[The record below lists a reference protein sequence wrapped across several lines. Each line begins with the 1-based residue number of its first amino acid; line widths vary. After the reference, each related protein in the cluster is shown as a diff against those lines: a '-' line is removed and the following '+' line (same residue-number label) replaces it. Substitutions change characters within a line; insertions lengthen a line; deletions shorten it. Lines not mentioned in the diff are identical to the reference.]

1 MRGEKLPF
9 AARAPPARVE
19 GKSEALQRWF
29 DLSKLGLGR
38 RVVIGSPLGR
48 LPFVPSPSAM
58 RRAALPFR
66 VPEDI
71 IQPKGAKVLRDSPTF
86 YLISVL
92 HKKYI
97 PMCNGCSAFLTSL
110 LAI

>member
-19 GKSEALQRWF
+19 GEKGKSAALQRWF
-29 DLSKLGLGR
+29 DLSKLGLGS

-48 LPFVPSPSAM
+48 LPFVLSPSAISAM
-58 RRAALPFR
+58 RRAALPSR

-71 IQPKGAKVLRDSPTF
+71 IQPKRAKVLRDSPTF
-86 YLISVL
+86 L
-92 HKKYI
+92 
-97 PMCNGCSAFLTSL
+97 PDFA
-110 LAI
+110 LA